1 MNSKIVAM
9 KEIFAF
15 SAALFFIHAAYSQ
28 TGTSP
33 QKPDE
38 QIIVNKEYDQ
48 QGNLLRFDSTYSFQ
62 WHSDTT
68 FTFPD
73 FGGWQDMFNNGF
85 PLRDLFSDSLFHD
98 LPFFRDFPHRF
109 FENDSVHQHF
119 PFGFDPFA
127 RDSSFLRRF
136 SFQFD
141 TTLFM
146 GPDSSFLLPPGF
158 IMPDMNSLRDL
169 LKEFGENQDS
179 DPFSPF
185 FYRRIPPGTGRFPD
199 LEQQK
204 EWDALIE
211 RHRKEMEELRKKWEQ
226 REEKKIY

>member
-1 MNSKIVAM
+1 M
-9 KEIFAF
+9 KGIFSI
-15 SAALFFIHAAYSQ
+15 SAVLFLIHAAYAQ
-28 TGTSP
+28 KEITP

-38 QIIVNKEYDQ
+38 EIIVNKEYDEH
-48 QGNLLRFDSTYSFQ
+48 GNLLRYDSTYSFQ
-62 WHSDTT
+62 WRSDTT
-68 FTFPD
+68 FSFPD
-73 FGGWQDMFNNGF
+73 FGGWQDMFSNAF
-85 PLRDLFSDSLFHD
+85 PFRDMFTDSLFHD
-98 LPFFRDFPHRF
+98 MPFFRDFPSRF
-109 FENDSVHQHF
+109 FEEDSVDHPF
-119 PFGFDPFA
+119 PFGFDPFTS
-127 RDSSFLRRF
+127 DSSFLRRF

-158 IMPDMNSLRDL
+158 IIPEMNSLKDL

-185 FYRRIPPGTGRFPD
+185 FYRQIPPGTDRFPD

-211 RHRKEMEELRKKWEQ
+211 RHQREMEELRKKWEKM
-226 REEKKIY
+226 EEKKIY